1 MEEQVDVEH
10 ICLHGYIRN
19 TPSNASACR
28 TPAESQQEDLSSGKG
43 YIDPCKTRQDEGTR
57 GTKQECQQDW
67 TCPQWVGE
75 LKQGS
80 DPHMGA
86 IV

>member
-43 YIDPCKTRQDEGTR
+43 YIDPCKTR
-57 GTKQECQQDW
+57 
-67 TCPQWVGE
+67 
-75 LKQGS
+75 
-80 DPHMGA
+80 
-86 IV
+86 